1 MNMLIINI
9 AAVVIAVTLVV
20 LAAFL
25 IPAIIE
31 LRKTAIATRD
41 FLAMTEMEL
50 HPALKELRQ
59 LLMELKDMADSAA
72 GGMDDVKVFMSS
84 LGEAGRNIHS
94 VNSIIGNVAG
104 FFNKSG
110 FWMTTALTAGK
121 FMFDRLKKKRRQ
133 SHGE

>member
-9 AAVVIAVTLVV
+9 AAAVIAVTLVV
-20 LAAFL
+20 LAAFV

-31 LRKTAIATRD
+31 VRKTAIATRQ
-41 FLAMTEMEL
+41 FLDMAEMEL
-50 HPALKELRQ
+50 QPALKELRQ

-94 VNSIIGNVAG
+94 VNTVLGNVAG
-104 FFNKSG
+104 FFNKSS